1 MPTDPIILPDTPAVE
16 GPTFRS
22 LTGLRPELG
31 VPELLR
37 GQGVDPDR
45 ASRRMVALAE
55 SLVDEVRSLIDP
67 AAIYAIF
74 PVVELDHQRV
84 ALDNGAALSG
94 PLISRA
100 LAGATHVALAVCTAG
115 PALEA
120 RVQELF
126 DEGDAARAV
135 ALDGAG
141 NAAASAV
148 AQLLGVVLCDE
159 ATACGLRTGMRV
171 QPGQEGWPLAE
182 QRTLFNLV
190 PAGQIGVHLTPS
202 CLMLPLKS
210 VSFAVG
216 LGPGM
221 SEDAVPCDFCSR
233 RGYCKWRREHPGAA
247 PGGHP

>member
-1 MPTDPIILPDTPAVE
+1 MIMISDSEGSPGAPSALGAPTIVTNL
-16 GPTFRS
+16 S
-22 LTGLRPELG
+22 LELG

-37 GQGVDPDR
+37 GQGVDPGR

-55 SLVDEVRSLIDP
+55 GLVDEVRSLVDP

-84 ALDNGAALSG
+84 TLDNGVALSG
-94 PLISRA
+94 PLVSRA

-126 DEGDAARAV
+126 DEGDAVRAV

-148 AQLLGVVLCDE
+148 GRLLGAVLCDE
-159 ATACGLRTGMRV
+159 ATARGLRTGMLV
-171 QPGQEGWPLAE
+171 NPGQEGWPLAE
-182 QRTLFNLV
+182 QRTLFDLV
-190 PAGQIGVHLTPS
+190 PAGQIGVYLTPS
-202 CLMLPLKS
+202 CLMLPRKS

-221 SEDAVPCDFCSR
+221 REDAVPCDFCSR
-233 RGYCKWRREHPGAA
+233 RDHCKWRREN
-247 PGGHP
+247 PGGHS